1 MYNSETMLRA
11 ELPSSRKLMRS
22 TILAAFSAAV
32 LLVTVVQPAEYGIDP
47 TGVGRVLGL
56 TEMGQI
62 KTRLAAEAAAEAAGQ
77 KPVAEPLIAS
87 TTVSNPQPARPT
99 LQAAS
104 PETTPV
110 AVATPPMSWRDEMR
124 LTLKPGEGMEV
135 KMRMKEGEKAVFA
148 WHVEGGIVNYDTHGD
163 SIGRSISYEKGRA
176 VASDERDLVAAF
188 TGNHG
193 WFWRNRGQTDV
204 KLVLRTRGDY
214 SDIKRVK

>member
-1 MYNSETMLRA
+1 MYNSETTLRA

-22 TILAAFSAAV
+22 TILAALSAAV
-32 LLVTVVQPAEYGIDP
+32 ILVTVVQPAEYGIDP
-47 TGVGRVLGL
+47 TGVGRVLRL

-77 KPVAEPLIAS
+77 KPVADASIAG
-87 TTVSNPQPARPT
+87 TAVSKPQPA
-99 LQAAS
+99 
-104 PETTPV
+104 PV
-110 AVATPPMSWRDEMR
+110 AAAAPPTSWRHEMR
-124 LTLKPGEGMEV
+124 FTLKPGEGMEV
-135 KMRMKEGEKAVFA
+135 KLRMKEGEKTVFA
-148 WHVEGGIVNYDTHGD
+148 WAVEDGAVNYDTHGD

-176 VASDERDLVAAF
+176 VSSDDGDLVAAF

-193 WFWRNRGQTDV
+193 WYWRNRGEADV